1 MFYPTGLARLA
12 EFLTVMR
19 LNSTL
24 TLEISITVVHPQM
37 EIVYTLTKSTHFLGV
52 IHPIGQLGGLYQEW
66 HILRIE
72 AMLGYFSG
80 VGASLFGLSTDL
92 KERCYWPG

>member
-37 EIVYTLTKSTHFLGV
+37 EIVYTLTKFTHFLGV
-52 IHPIGQLGGLYQEW
+52 IHPIG
-66 HILRIE
+66 
-72 AMLGYFSG
+72 
-80 VGASLFGLSTDL
+80 
-92 KERCYWPG
+92 